1 VSNVAAAEIEST
13 TEFVESYPQRISY
26 NGRQV
31 SLDPLVLSE
40 TEIQRYDRP
49 RADTVIPR
57 EYAFHLLGNVI
68 GRTIIDLGCGDGVNS
83 VILASLGARVFSID
97 ISKHSLDVTA
107 QRAASNRVDNRVTLL
122 HSDATAIPLEASS
135 VDAVLCTALLHQVD
149 PIQTARQ
156 IRRVTGRSAVHKMQQ
171 GSSSAGNRVTDIE
184 YDLSRGVF
192 EKFTPLQVLQEGT
205 CALPQGLSGPP
216 FAKDSANLSFR
227 NFFHD
232 PGDEPVD
239 VRRIAARKDD
249 NAKWRL
255 HIGVF

>member
-1 VSNVAAAEIEST
+1 MSNVAAAEIEST

-156 IRRVTGRSAVHKMQQ
+156 IRRVVQVFDLHVVCAELEETSDIPAVENFV
-171 GSSSAGNRVTDIE
+171 GPA
-184 YDLSRGVF
+184 
-192 EKFTPLQVLQEGT
+192 
-205 CALPQGLSGPP
+205 QGLDVAFGHASASIPAPGTSSGSRPRGP
-216 FAKDSANLSFR
+216 ERGSTACDASRASAPRGTLR
-227 NFFHD
+227 
-232 PGDEPVD
+232 
-239 VRRIAARKDD
+239 
-249 NAKWRL
+249 
-255 HIGVF
+255 